1 MNKKQVEKRVKT
13 AFCRASD
20 GLFNDIL
27 ADCQEERMLT
37 TMDNKTQ
44 TAGTTVLEPE
54 ITQRRSKSGPDRA
67 WRRPRAALAAAA
79 AAVILVLGGVIAFQ
93 QIQVNRIA
101 TIVTLDLNPSIQL
114 DANRKDQVLAARA
127 LNEDG
132 NRVLKDMRLEKTD
145 LNVAINAIMGSMLQA
160 GYLADD
166 INTFLVS
173 VDNPST
179 EKSSELRNLI
189 SGQLETLMTS
199 NNLDGLIISQKL
211 DVDDDVSAI
220 ADQYGISLGK
230 AYLLRHIHD
239 GYPEISLDVL
249 SAMKIGE
256 LADLFAH
263 TIAEDDDVE
272 LRGYQPDDDQQQWLD
287 RASVLAMLAERW
299 KLDPDSIRSASIELE
314 DDDQPIY
321 VVVFKDGD
329 QVHRAIVDAISGD
342 LIREEHQQAPSPAPT
357 EPPAA
362 TPTVKPTGT
371 PSATTAPTRQPT
383 KAPTEPSPTA
393 KPAETTPRPTSTPE
407 PTTKP
412 TATPTTAPQ
421 QQMLSAAAARKMVIN
436 RFGGIVQKIEYA
448 YDDTH
453 PKYKG
458 EALKD
463 GYKVVFEI
471 NARTSSWAKWDV
483 ANDNSWDSFAHALPD
498 MISIDQAA
506 RSVIDKSGQANTFV
520 QKIDFLWDDEKPLY
534 QGEAFNK
541 GVKYSFEIYAY
552 GGGYQKWDVSTGD
565 ETWSEK
571 YYNVR

>member
-1 MNKKQVEKRVKT
+1 M
-13 AFCRASD
+13 AS
-20 GLFNDIL
+20 N
-27 ADCQEERMLT
+27 
-37 TMDNKTQ
+37 
-44 TAGTTVLEPE
+44 
-54 ITQRRSKSGPDRA
+54 S
-67 WRRPRAALAAAA
+67 
-79 AAVILVLGGVIAFQ
+79 
-93 QIQVNRIA
+93 
-101 TIVTLDLNPSIQL
+101 
-114 DANRKDQVLAARA
+114 
-127 LNEDG
+127 
-132 NRVLKDMRLEKTD
+132 
-145 LNVAINAIMGSMLQA
+145 
-160 GYLADD
+160 
-166 INTFLVS
+166 
-173 VDNPST
+173 
-179 EKSSELRNLI
+179 
-189 SGQLETLMTS
+189 
-199 NNLDGLIISQKL
+199 LDGLINSQKL
-211 DVDDDVSAI
+211 AVDDDVSAI

-239 GYPEISLDVL
+239 GYPEIALDVL
-249 SAMKIGE
+249 AAIKIGE

-263 TIAEDDDVE
+263 TIAGDDDVE

-299 KLDPDSIRSASIELE
+299 DLDPASIRSASIELE

-329 QVHRAIVDAISGD
+329 QVYRAIVDAMSGD

-362 TPTVKPTGT
+362 TPTVKPTET

-393 KPAETTPRPTSTPE
+393 KPAETTPRPTSTP
-407 PTTKP
+407 
-412 TATPTTAPQ
+412 APTTAPQ
-421 QQMLSAAAARKMVIN
+421 QQMLSAAAARKMVID
-436 RFGGIVQKIEYA
+436 RFGGIIQKIEYA
-448 YDDTH
+448 YDDTN

-471 NARTSSWAKWDV
+471 NARTSGWAKWDV
-483 ANDNSWDSFAHALPD
+483 SNDNSWDSFAHALPD

-506 RSVIDKSGQANTFV
+506 RSVVDKSGQANTFV
-520 QKIDFLWDDEKPLY
+520 QKIDFLWDDEEPLY

-571 YYNVR
+571 YFNVR